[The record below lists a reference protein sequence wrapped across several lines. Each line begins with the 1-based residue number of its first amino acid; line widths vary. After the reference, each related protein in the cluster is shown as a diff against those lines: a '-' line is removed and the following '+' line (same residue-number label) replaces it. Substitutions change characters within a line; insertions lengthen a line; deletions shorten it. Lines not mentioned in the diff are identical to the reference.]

1 MGPIFMGTL
10 ISERLKGNF
19 GQALRHPLGQDLA
32 QALGYDLVQDLG
44 QDVENV
50 SEQRPQ
56 ILSKSQ

>member
-1 MGPIFMGTL
+1 MGTL